1 MLSNI
6 DYGIV
11 LLYLVVTIFI
21 GFYISKKASANIQ
34 AYFLG
39 GNSLKW
45 YWLGFSNSSGMF
57 DISGTAFYVSLL
69 FVYGIK
75 SAWIPWL
82 WPIWNQIVVMMFL
95 AVWIRRS
102 GAMTGAEWINFRFG
116 KSLGARL
123 AHIMVVL
130 FASIAVVFF
139 IGYIF
144 SGIGKFASSFFP
156 GVNIGFGFIGLNFT
170 NEQSFA
176 LIVIGLTTLYSIKGG
191 MYSVVATEVLQY
203 IIMIACCILVAWY
216 AISHTNIAAVNN
228 ELTANW
234 KNFMPEKNL
243 SATWA
248 NVPAIDSKIAGDG
261 FSFFGLM
268 ILLMLGKG
276 LFASLAGPVPGF
288 DMQRI
293 LSTKTNKDAA
303 LMSGFT
309 SLVLYIPL
317 YLLIAGF
324 TLLGISKFKNKYS
337 NPVIS
342 ASAINVVNNGKNTF
356 VTYNDTT
363 IKAASFLIV
372 NKQRYNIDSI
382 SIAPGLCT
390 IALNKSAPQIKTGD
404 NIQTYLDIDFEKM
417 LSDVVSNELPSG
429 IKGLVIAGLLAAFM
443 STFSAFVNA
452 APAYL
457 VNDLY
462 KKYFK
467 KTETDKHYV
476 QASYLVSVVMILL
489 GVLIGLNAQSLSV
502 LTVWITSSLY
512 GGYAAANYLKWVWWR
527 FNGFGYFAG
536 MITGLIIST
545 YFYFWKEFWAN
556 KSGEMHQFLST
567 GVGSLTLFFVM
578 LGLVTMA
585 CIIGS
590 LLTKPVEQD
599 ALNNFY
605 KKTKPWGWWQPVYK
619 NIKTTHAHFL
629 PNTELGKDLANV
641 GVGIIWQMSMIT
653 LPMFFVFAQWPNFWL
668 ALCTFAVTS
677 VFIYFNWYKRLAN
690 D

>member
-1 MLSNI
+1 MLSTL

-11 LLYLVVTIFI
+11 LMYLVITIFI

-34 AYFLG
+34 SYFLG

-82 WPIWNQIVVMMFL
+82 WPIWNQIIVMMFL

-102 GAMTGAEWINFRFG
+102 GAMTGAEWISFRFG

-123 AHIMVVL
+123 AHMMVVL
-130 FASIAVVFF
+130 FASIAVIFF

-144 SGIGKFASSFFP
+144 NGIGKFSSSFFP
-156 GVNIGFGFIGLNFT
+156 NVDLSFNFIGLAIN

-203 IIMIACCILVAWY
+203 LIMIACCVLVAWY
-216 AISHTNIAAVNN
+216 AISNTDVTAVTN
-228 ELTANW
+228 ELSGNW
-234 KNFMPEKNL
+234 KNFLPEQHL
-243 SATWA
+243 SPTW
-248 NVPAIDSKIAGDG
+248 NNIPAIDNKIAGDG

-324 TLLGISKFKNKYS
+324 TLLGISKFKNNFSK
-337 NPVIS
+337 PVVASTIGKITKANNSTFIS
-342 ASAINVVNNGKNTF
+342 YADTSIKKAQFLMYNGT
-356 VTYNDTT
+356 
-363 IKAASFLIV
+363 
-372 NKQRYNIDSI
+372 RYNIDSI
-382 SIAPGLCT
+382 SNKNGVAT
-390 IALNKSAPQIKTGD
+390 IAVAK
-404 NIQTYLDIDFEKM
+404 NIENITEGSNFETFRDIDFEKM

-429 IKGLVIAGLLAAFM
+429 IKGIVIAGLLAAFM

-467 KTETDKHYV
+467 KEESDKHYV
-476 QASYLVSVVMILL
+476 HASYLVSVIMILL

-512 GGYAAANYLKWVWWR
+512 GGYAAANYLKWIWWR

-536 MITGLIIST
+536 MISGLIIST
-545 YFYFWKEFWAN
+545 YFYFWKEFWAD
-556 KSGEMHQFLST
+556 KEGAIYQFLST
-567 GVGSLTLFFVM
+567 GVGSLTLFFIM
-578 LGLVTMA
+578 LLIVTVA
-585 CIIGS
+585 CIVGS
-590 LLTKPVEQD
+590 ILTQPVEKE

-605 KKTKPWGWWQPVYK
+605 EKTKPWGWWKPV
-619 NIKTTHAHFL
+619 IKDIKQTNNSIE
-629 PNTELGKDLANV
+629 PNKDLGKDMLNV
-641 GVGIIWQMSMIT
+641 TVGIIWQMSMIT
-653 LPMFFVFAQWPNFWL
+653 LPMFFVFAQWSNLWV
-668 ALCTFAVTS
+668 ALCTFAVTTI
-677 VFIYFNWYKRLAN
+677 FIYFNWYKKLAN